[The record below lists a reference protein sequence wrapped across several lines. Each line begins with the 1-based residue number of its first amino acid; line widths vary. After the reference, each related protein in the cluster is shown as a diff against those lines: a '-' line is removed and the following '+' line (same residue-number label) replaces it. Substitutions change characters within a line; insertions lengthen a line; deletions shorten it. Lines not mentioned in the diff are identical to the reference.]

1 VCSPEVWE
9 HPRACPPSGEG
20 TCSGTSLQHPRD
32 ISAKSWVKQ
41 TLSLGSQI
49 QVSSVVHAPISFKVS
64 PWSLLRQNTVGRILA
79 TTSNLIAQSC
89 LSLRAT
95 YHEHCQWEYPPLK
108 QTTTKGARW
117 GSFEF
122 FLYLILEIN
131 LTAISR
137 DFRYDMMAWYQ
148 ALATCQRAEKNPP
161 PDWATNLL
169 IHWSTKYLLDKG
181 NRNGRMKRYMQAV
194 THWLFTT
201 RDFRGRPQ
209 W

>member
-1 VCSPEVWE
+1 MCSPEVWE

-95 YHEHCQWEYPPLK
+95 YHEHCQLEYPPLK
-108 QTTTKGARW
+108 QTTTKGVRW

-137 DFRYDMMAWYQ
+137 DFRYVMMAWYQ
-148 ALATCQRAEKNPP
+148 ALATCRRAEKNPP
-161 PDWATNLL
+161 PD
-169 IHWSTKYLLDKG
+169 
-181 NRNGRMKRYMQAV
+181 
-194 THWLFTT
+194 
-201 RDFRGRPQ
+201 
-209 W
+209 